1 MDADSKAGSHG
12 AYELGVKAE
21 RERVVSILGSTEAEG
36 RLPVA
41 MQCIQFGLAY
51 GASIDLLKVVPKQ
64 ASAVEQRTSD
74 FAAAILGSP
83 EAEGRLPVAMLCIQF
98 GLAYGA
104 SMDLLKAVP
113 KQASAVEQRTSDFAT
128 TMAAIGSPRVA
139 ARLD

>member
-1 MDADSKAGSHG
+1 MNADSKVGSDG
-12 AYELGVKAE
+12 AYESGVKAE

-41 MQCIQFGLAY
+41 MQ
-51 GASIDLLKVVPKQ
+51 
-64 ASAVEQRTSD
+64 
-74 FAAAILGSP
+74 
-83 EAEGRLPVAMLCIQF
+83 CIQF

-128 TMAAIGSPRVA
+128 TMAAIGNPRVS